1 MLIFQGVG
9 LITPVI
15 TPTFG
20 WSVWDAWAPHIFSLQ
35 SCATDAVRNLLIRSV
50 SMNWYGLQIRNSK
63 TLVLVRWKKDN
74 LIVYINMCIYKT
86 IYIFLGRCIN
96 MKAQS
101 SSSSSSS
108 SSTSPSSSS
117 KKFTHLSAAHLV
129 PYPFTPCSFL
139 HSANLLVSKARGCIQ
154 QAVAAAQGM
163 FNCLSRCEMEITQ
176 PGRSCSWMKLWEFNN
191 LQKPELREISKPI
204 K

>member
-86 IYIFLGRCIN
+86 IYIFFGKMHKYESTIIIIIIIIIIVTILIFKEIHPLERCSPC
-96 MKAQS
+96 ALPFHTLQFPSFCEPPRFQS
-101 SSSSSSS
+101 QGLYPASGSR
-108 SSTSPSSSS
+108 
-117 KKFTHLSAAHLV
+117 SARHV
-129 PYPFTPCSFL
+129 
-139 HSANLLVSKARGCIQ
+139 
-154 QAVAAAQGM
+154 
-163 FNCLSRCEMEITQ
+163 
-176 PGRSCSWMKLWEFNN
+176 
-191 LQKPELREISKPI
+191 
-204 K
+204 